1 MNWGSTGV
9 NFPPLRPQVRPS
21 LFGDNV
27 PSRDITTAG
36 RISAISPDLK
46 NPTVTFVKVAGQVV
60 ARVPFIEV
68 DRLGLRVG
76 ATWSSMLAKSCE
88 QVWMSYES
96 KDTCIKLLATRE
108 HTSVQL
114 IAKLKAKGVSHDIAH
129 KTIEDLKRDG
139 IVNDERAAEAM
150 AHSETKKG
158 SSGAKVKA
166 KLKTAGAPTA
176 VAEVAVKSDKR
187 QAKEAAAKLVEKL
200 DGRLSKA
207 TKWRRVM
214 SGLSRRGFDEDT
226 AKAVTRSLLGAEPE

>member
-1 MNWGSTGV
+1 MNWGSTGINV
-9 NFPPLRPQVRPS
+9 PPLRPQVRPS

-76 ATWSSMLAKSCE
+76 ATWSSMLAKTCE
-88 QVWMSYES
+88 QVWMTYES
-96 KDTCIKLLATRE
+96 RETCIRLMAARE

-114 IAKLKAKGVSHDIAH
+114 VAKLKSKGVNHDIAH
-129 KTIEDLKRDG
+129 RVVEDLKKEG
-139 IVNDERAAEAM
+139 VVNDDRAAEAI
-150 AHSETKKG
+150 AHSETRKG
-158 SSGAKVKA
+158 SASAKVKG
-166 KLKTAGAPTA
+166 KLKAAGAPTDI
-176 VAEVAVKSDKR
+176 AVKSDKK
-187 QAKEAAAKLVEKL
+187 QAREAATRLVEKL
-200 DGRLSKA
+200 DGRLAKS

-214 SGLSRRGFDEDT
+214 SGLARRGFDEDT
-226 AKAVTRSLLGAEPE
+226 ARAATRALLGAEPE

>member
-9 NFPPLRPQVRPS
+9 NVPPLRPQVRPS

-60 ARVPFIEV
+60 AKVPFIEV

-76 ATWSSMLAKSCE
+76 ATWSSMLAKTCE
-88 QVWMSYES
+88 QVWAVYES
-96 KDTCIKLLATRE
+96 RETCIKLMAMKE

-114 IAKLKAKGVSHDIAH
+114 VTKLKAKGVNHEVASRVVD
-129 KTIEDLKRDG
+129 DLKKEG
-139 IVNDERAAEAM
+139 VVNDDRAAEAI
-150 AHSETKKG
+150 AHSEGKKG
-158 SSGAKVKA
+158 SSASKVKIR
-166 KLKTAGAPTA
+166 LKTAGAATDI
-176 VAEVAVKSDKR
+176 AVKSDKK
-187 QAKEAAAKLVEKL
+187 QAKEAAQKLVDKL
-200 DGRLSKA
+200 DGRLAKS

-214 SGLSRRGFDEDT
+214 SGLARRGFDEDT
-226 AKAVTRSLLGAEPE
+226 ARAATRSLLGAEPE